1 MKKCFYIIFLF
12 LPSILFGALINNPD
26 SVKNT
31 IQSLDSNEK
40 ALSYIELAKYYT
52 YAELDS
58 VNLEYITKAYQT
70 ATDKETKGLAL
81 FWEAFIHLYYKNDE
95 KHLAYLDKAIAEFE
109 SVNDS
114 LLAESYYWKTRTYE
128 RKGLYPE
135 ALATGLQCLGIAQ
148 KLPAKD
154 KQILYI
160 QEVGYIYDRM
170 GEFDKAIEWYEKG
183 LIIALETEK
192 KEHIGKSYGL
202 LGIAYDAQEN
212 YKQAL
217 ENNLNAVKYFLEA
230 QDTSNLIVWY
240 SNIGNTYTKMGD
252 LKNAE
257 QYLLKSINTS
267 KKYKSRITGINLGK
281 VYIEQGKYA
290 EAEEILQSSLKTV
303 IENNDKQF
311 ESEAYYR
318 LHELRKKQ
326 GRYDEALE
334 YYVKYKDLQDE
345 ILNTEKF
352 EQLNNM
358 TVRYETQEK
367 EKALAQEKLKVT
379 ERELKI
385 ENKNNQLL
393 IISIVFI
400 TLALLGFIF
409 INQQRFKN
417 KQLEREKELNTA
429 LAKIETNNKLQNQR
443 LEISRDLHDSIG
455 SQLTFI
461 ISSIENL
468 KMFLTNSDNFVGD
481 KLSSLS
487 EFTKDTI
494 QELRD
499 TIWAMNKNEISIED
513 LNTRISNFINQAKVS
528 LQNINFSFNSSVP
541 ENTNFESKK
550 GMHIYRIIQE
560 SVNNAIKHSDASE
573 IKVSITQ
580 NDKEN
585 MIQIEDNGKGFNIDE
600 NLNKGN
606 GLNSLRKRAEEI
618 QGKLYIESAKNKT
631 TITLITKTL

>member
-1 MKKCFYIIFLF
+1 
-12 LPSILFGALINNPD
+12 
-26 SVKNT
+26 
-31 IQSLDSNEK
+31 
-40 ALSYIELAKYYT
+40 
-52 YAELDS
+52 
-58 VNLEYITKAYQT
+58 
-70 ATDKETKGLAL
+70 
-81 FWEAFIHLYYKNDE
+81 
-95 KHLAYLDKAIAEFE
+95 
-109 SVNDS
+109 
-114 LLAESYYWKTRTYE
+114 
-128 RKGLYPE
+128 
-135 ALATGLQCLGIAQ
+135 
-148 KLPAKD
+148 
-154 KQILYI
+154 
-160 QEVGYIYDRM
+160 
-170 GEFDKAIEWYEKG
+170 
-183 LIIALETEK
+183 
-192 KEHIGKSYGL
+192 
-202 LGIAYDAQEN
+202 
-212 YKQAL
+212 
-217 ENNLNAVKYFLEA
+217 
-230 QDTSNLIVWY
+230 
-240 SNIGNTYTKMGD
+240 
-252 LKNAE
+252 
-257 QYLLKSINTS
+257 
-267 KKYKSRITGINLGK
+267 
-281 VYIEQGKYA
+281 
-290 EAEEILQSSLKTV
+290 
-303 IENNDKQF
+303 
-311 ESEAYYR
+311 
-318 LHELRKKQ
+318 
-326 GRYDEALE
+326 
-334 YYVKYKDLQDE
+334 
-345 ILNTEKF
+345 
-352 EQLNNM
+352 M

-367 EKALAQEKLKVT
+367 EKALAQEKLKVA
-379 ERELKI
+379 EHELKI

-631 TITLITKTL
+631 TVTLITKTL